1 MRRCTITLPYWFIEG
16 KGVYSQEKEEDN
28 MILELT
34 NKEKDMLIGVLKDY
48 IPELRG
54 EIASGVKH
62 DLKME
67 LKEEEAVLR
76 GVLERLNA
84 LK

>member
-1 MRRCTITLPYWFIEG
+1 MRVEEVIKIVNSRG
-16 KGVYSQEKEEDN
+16 GVDMNLELSDKEKE
-28 MILELT
+28 
-34 NKEKDMLIGVLKDY
+34 MLVGVLKDY

-62 DLKME
+62 DLKQE

-76 GVLERLNA
+76 GLLEKLNA